1 MVTMDFTPSTVYCNL
16 RVTFISDD
24 GWCWALACQKLGVL
38 TVYDLPFMYLDSVKL
53 GSLSNYVDGLQ
64 AVSKVQDL
72 NDLISGH
79 VFNIRDLW
87 IDFFLR

>member
-1 MVTMDFTPSTVYCNL
+1 MDCIP
-16 RVTFISDD
+16 
-24 GWCWALACQKLGVL
+24 L
-38 TVYDLPFMYLDSVKL
+38 TDLDSVQIV
-53 GSLSNYVDGLQ
+53 SLSNYVDGLQ